1 MDITVGT
8 IAYSKAGHDKHN
20 MFIVLKVENGY
31 AYIADGD
38 TRKAE
43 KPKKKKL
50 IHLQKTNYVYENIS
64 ENIENFE
71 IRRIIAQHKPIYVK
85 GGYFFG

>member
-71 IRRIIAQHKPIYVK
+71 IRRIIAQHKPI
-85 GGYFFG
+85 

>member
-8 IAYSKAGHDKHN
+8 LVYSKAGHDKQN
-20 MFIVLKVENGY
+20 MFLVLKLENGY

-38 TRKAE
+38 MRKAE

-71 IRRIIAQHKPIYVK
+71 IRRIIAQHKPI
-85 GGYFFG
+85 